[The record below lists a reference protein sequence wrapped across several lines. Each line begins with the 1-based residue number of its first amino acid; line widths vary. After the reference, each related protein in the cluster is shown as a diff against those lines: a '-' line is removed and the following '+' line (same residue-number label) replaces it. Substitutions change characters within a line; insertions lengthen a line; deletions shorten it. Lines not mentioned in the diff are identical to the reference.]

1 MCVCFVSVIVGAC
14 NFCVC
19 GLWLHVIFAC
29 GLCVYV
35 LFVCADCVC
44 MYCLCVWIVC
54 VCIICVHAG
63 VMDRL
68 VA

>member
-14 NFCVC
+14 NFCGCDCRCMYVFVC
-19 GLWLHVIFAC
+19 GLWLHV
-29 GLCVYV
+29 
-35 LFVCADCVC
+35 LFVCVDCVC

-54 VCIICVHAG
+54 VCIFCVHAG
-63 VMDRL
+63 VVGRL